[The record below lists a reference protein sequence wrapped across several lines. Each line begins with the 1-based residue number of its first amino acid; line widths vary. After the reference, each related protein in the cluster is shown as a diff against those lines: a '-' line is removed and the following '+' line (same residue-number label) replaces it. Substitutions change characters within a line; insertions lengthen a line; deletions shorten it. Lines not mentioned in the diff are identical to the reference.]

1 MVSRKIKGFL
11 AMVVGLFAVLLLV
24 EEGAQAFQT
33 NTCPSC
39 RQLQKSTTTRRHIV
53 GVETIGIA
61 LVSAMAGAA
70 TQVPKIQQLEG
81 ELLEA
86 RGALEQSREEL
97 ISKIAELEDKLFL
110 MDKAYE
116 DQSAKFM
123 VEYEK
128 KKNEKFGASSFTHDI
143 DFYVQIVHPS
153 HPVTKG
159 IKDFVLL
166 DEVYGNMEVLPEIS
180 PLLST
185 DHPKSNILIGWTLKK
200 ENSKIVY
207 IQPGHDEKSYS
218 NPEYRKIIKQSISYI
233 TGVKF

>member
-128 KKNEKFGASSFTHDI
+128 KKNEEVEKITDKMKTDFKYKLEIEVEKEKAKLLMKKLSDVSVASDQT
-143 DFYVQIVHPS
+143 
-153 HPVTKG
+153 TKLAEMK
-159 IKDFVLL
+159 IKMNQL
-166 DEVYGNMEVLPEIS
+166 EKA
-180 PLLST
+180 
-185 DHPKSNILIGWTLKK
+185 KSKLESALTNSESELKRINESAGK
-200 ENSKIVY
+200 KANSW
-207 IQPGHDEKSYS
+207 
-218 NPEYRKIIKQSISYI
+218 
-233 TGVKF
+233 FF